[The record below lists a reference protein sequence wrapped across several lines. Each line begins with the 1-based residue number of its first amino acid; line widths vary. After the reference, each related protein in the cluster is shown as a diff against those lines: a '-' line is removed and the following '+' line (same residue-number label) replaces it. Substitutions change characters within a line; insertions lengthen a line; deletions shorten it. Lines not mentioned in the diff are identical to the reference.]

1 MSDKPILVCTSV
13 NDIKAARNIANELLT
28 KKYSPCI
35 NIVSNNESIYV
46 WNNDIETTNEYILF
60 IKSVKSKFKNIEK
73 LILTMHP
80 YEIHSPGRTRTAD
93 LVINSHSLYQLSYRG
108 ISSE

>member
-13 NDIKAARNIANELLT
+13 NDIKVARDIANTLLT

-80 YEIHSPGRTRTAD
+80 YEIPEILAID
-93 LVINSHSLYQLSYRG
+93 INHINMKYLKWMLDYLD
-108 ISSE
+108 

>member
-1 MSDKPILVCTSV
+1 MMSDKPILVCTSV
-13 NDIKAARNIANELLT
+13 NDIKVARDIANTLLT

-73 LILTMHP
+73 LILAMHP
-80 YEIHSPGRTRTAD
+80 YEIPEILAID
-93 LVINSHSLYQLSYRG
+93 INHINMKYLKWMLDY
-108 ISSE
+108 ID

>member
-13 NDIKAARNIANELLT
+13 NDIKAARKIANKLLT

-73 LILTMHP
+73 LILAMHP
-80 YEIHSPGRTRTAD
+80 YEIPEILAID
-93 LVINSHSLYQLSYRG
+93 INHINMKYLKWMLDYLD
-108 ISSE
+108 

>member
-73 LILTMHP
+73 LILAMHP
-80 YEIHSPGRTRTAD
+80 YEIPEILAID
-93 LVINSHSLYQLSYRG
+93 INHINMKYLKWMLDYLD
-108 ISSE
+108 

>member
-13 NDIKAARNIANELLT
+13 NDIKVARDIANTLLT

-73 LILTMHP
+73 LILAMHP
-80 YEIHSPGRTRTAD
+80 YEIPEILAID
-93 LVINSHSLYQLSYRG
+93 INHINMKYLNWMLDYLD
-108 ISSE
+108 

>member
-1 MSDKPILVCTSV
+1 MMSDKPILVCTSV

-73 LILTMHP
+73 LILAMHP
-80 YEIHSPGRTRTAD
+80 YEIPEILAID
-93 LVINSHSLYQLSYRG
+93 INHINMKYLKWVLDY
-108 ISSE
+108 ID

>member
-1 MSDKPILVCTSV
+1 MMSDKPILVCTSV

-35 NIVSNNESIYV
+35 NIVSNNESVYV

-73 LILTMHP
+73 LILAIHP
-80 YEIHSPGRTRTAD
+80 YEIPEILAID
-93 LVINSHSLYQLSYRG
+93 INHINMKYLKWMLDY
-108 ISSE
+108 ID

>member
-1 MSDKPILVCTSV
+1 MMSDEPILVCTSV
-13 NDIKAARNIANELLT
+13 NDIKVARDIANTLLT

-73 LILTMHP
+73 LILAMHP
-80 YEIHSPGRTRTAD
+80 YEIPEILAID
-93 LVINSHSLYQLSYRG
+93 INHINMKYLKWMLDYLD
-108 ISSE
+108 

>member
-1 MSDKPILVCTSV
+1 MMSDKPILVCTSV

-73 LILTMHP
+73 LILAMHP
-80 YEIHSPGRTRTAD
+80 YEIPEILAID
-93 LVINSHSLYQLSYRG
+93 INHINMKYLKWMLDYLD
-108 ISSE
+108 

>member
-1 MSDKPILVCTSV
+1 MSDEPILVCTSV
-13 NDIKAARNIANELLT
+13 NDIKVARDIANTLLT

-73 LILTMHP
+73 LILAMHP
-80 YEIHSPGRTRTAD
+80 YEIPEILAID
-93 LVINSHSLYQLSYRG
+93 INHINMKYLKWMLDY
-108 ISSE
+108 ID

>member
-1 MSDKPILVCTSV
+1 MMSDKPILVCTSV

-73 LILTMHP
+73 LILAMHP
-80 YEIHSPGRTRTAD
+80 YEIPEILAID
-93 LVINSHSLYQLSYRG
+93 INHINMKYLKWMLDY
-108 ISSE
+108 ID

>member
-1 MSDKPILVCTSV
+1 MMSDEPILVCTSV
-13 NDIKAARNIANELLT
+13 NDIKVARDIANTLLT

-46 WNNDIETTNEYILF
+46 WNNDIETTNEYLLF

-73 LILTMHP
+73 LILAMHP
-80 YEIHSPGRTRTAD
+80 YEIPEILAID
-93 LVINSHSLYQLSYRG
+93 INHINMKYLKWMLDYLD
-108 ISSE
+108 

>member
-1 MSDKPILVCTSV
+1 MSDEPILVCTSV
-13 NDIKAARNIANELLT
+13 NDIKVARDIANTLLT

-73 LILTMHP
+73 LILAIHP
-80 YEIHSPGRTRTAD
+80 YEIPEILAID
-93 LVINSHSLYQLSYRG
+93 INHINMKYLKWMLDY
-108 ISSE
+108 ID

>member
-1 MSDKPILVCTSV
+1 MMSDKPILVCTSV
-13 NDIKAARNIANELLT
+13 NDIKAARKIANKLLT

-73 LILTMHP
+73 LILAMHP
-80 YEIHSPGRTRTAD
+80 YEIPEILAID
-93 LVINSHSLYQLSYRG
+93 INHINMKYLKWMLDY
-108 ISSE
+108 IN

>member
-35 NIVSNNESIYV
+35 NIFSNNESIYV
-46 WNNDIETTNEYILF
+46 WNSDIETTNEYILF
-60 IKSVKSKFKNIEK
+60 IKSVKSKFKDIEK
-73 LILTMHP
+73 LILAIHP
-80 YEIHSPGRTRTAD
+80 YEIPEILAID
-93 LVINSHSLYQLSYRG
+93 INHINMKYLEWMLDY
-108 ISSE
+108 ID

>member
-35 NIVSNNESIYV
+35 NIVSNNESVYV

-73 LILTMHP
+73 LILAIHP
-80 YEIHSPGRTRTAD
+80 YEIPEILAID
-93 LVINSHSLYQLSYRG
+93 INHINMKYLKWMLDY
-108 ISSE
+108 ID

>member
-1 MSDKPILVCTSV
+1 MSDEPILVCTSV
-13 NDIKAARNIANELLT
+13 NDIKVARDIANTLLT

-73 LILTMHP
+73 LILAMHP
-80 YEIHSPGRTRTAD
+80 YEIPEILAID
-93 LVINSHSLYQLSYRG
+93 INHINMKYLKWMLDY
-108 ISSE
+108 IN

>member
-1 MSDKPILVCTSV
+1 MMSDKPILVCTSV

-35 NIVSNNESIYV
+35 NIVSNNESVYV

-73 LILTMHP
+73 LILAMHP
-80 YEIHSPGRTRTAD
+80 YEIPEILAID
-93 LVINSHSLYQLSYRG
+93 INHINMKYLKWMLDYLD
-108 ISSE
+108 

>member
-13 NDIKAARNIANELLT
+13 NDIKAARDIAIKLLT

-73 LILTMHP
+73 LILAMHP
-80 YEIHSPGRTRTAD
+80 YEIPEILAID
-93 LVINSHSLYQLSYRG
+93 INHINMKYLKWMLDYLD
-108 ISSE
+108 

>member
-1 MSDKPILVCTSV
+1 MSDEPILVCTSV

-73 LILTMHP
+73 LILAMHP
-80 YEIHSPGRTRTAD
+80 YEIPEILAID
-93 LVINSHSLYQLSYRG
+93 INHINMKYLKWMLDYLD
-108 ISSE
+108 

>member
-1 MSDKPILVCTSV
+1 MSDEPILVCTSV
-13 NDIKAARNIANELLT
+13 NDIKVARDIANTLLT

-46 WNNDIETTNEYILF
+46 WNNDIETTNEYLLF

-73 LILTMHP
+73 LILAMHP
-80 YEIHSPGRTRTAD
+80 YEIPEILAID
-93 LVINSHSLYQLSYRG
+93 INHINMKYLKWMLDYLD
-108 ISSE
+108 

>member
-1 MSDKPILVCTSV
+1 MMSDKPILVCTSV
-13 NDIKAARNIANELLT
+13 NDIKAARKIANKLLT

-73 LILTMHP
+73 LILAMHP
-80 YEIHSPGRTRTAD
+80 YEIPEILAID
-93 LVINSHSLYQLSYRG
+93 INHINMKYLKWMLDYLD
-108 ISSE
+108 

>member
-1 MSDKPILVCTSV
+1 MMSDEPILVCTSV
-13 NDIKAARNIANELLT
+13 NDIKVARDIANTLLT

-73 LILTMHP
+73 LILAMHP
-80 YEIHSPGRTRTAD
+80 YEIPEILAID
-93 LVINSHSLYQLSYRG
+93 INHINMKYLKWMLDY
-108 ISSE
+108 ID

>member
-73 LILTMHP
+73 LILAMHP
-80 YEIHSPGRTRTAD
+80 YEIPEILAID
-93 LVINSHSLYQLSYRG
+93 INHINMKYLKWMLDY
-108 ISSE
+108 ID

>member
-35 NIVSNNESIYV
+35 NIVSNNESVYV

-73 LILTMHP
+73 LILAMHP
-80 YEIHSPGRTRTAD
+80 YEIPEILAID
-93 LVINSHSLYQLSYRG
+93 INHINMKYLKWMLDYLD
-108 ISSE
+108 